1 MVLRAALGLCAGLIV
16 SSTANLAKNP
26 DLFACRDKESA
37 FSLEEFKYQQ
47 HPVLNETAASA
58 ETHTG
63 GSLFLTANSK
73 YYLMPNL
80 AFTLA
85 LTSSALVPV

>member
-1 MVLRAALGLCAGLIV
+1 MVLRVALGPHAGLIA
-16 SSTANLAKNP
+16 SSTANLAIIP
-26 DLFACRDKESA
+26 DLLACRDKESA
-37 FSLEEFKYQQ
+37 FSLEQFKYQQ
-47 HPVLNETAASA
+47 HPTLNETAASA

-63 GSLFLTANSK
+63 GSLFLTANSN